1 MFGRISD
8 SQRIQIR
15 EQIMKAL
22 RLLENPSIPE
32 ILAASYISTQLL
44 FIQGLSYQRL
54 YYELNWLADR
64 RRICKI
70 SAKAGHLLRFTIDP
84 NSFNRIE
91 KILYPIPSIAACES
105 CGAACVSYRLTMY
118 SIQSSRKC
126 DKCDGSNGEL
136 QILTDNNYYRKFIIH
151 KNAFLGVLDYY
162 AIRLPGSIRGYG
174 TEYLRAFELLNK
186 LTGNTNMLA
195 VVGLLN

>member
-1 MFGRISD
+1 MFGRIND
-8 SQRIQIR
+8 NQRIQIR
-15 EQIMKAL
+15 EQLMKAL

-32 ILAASYISTQLL
+32 ILAASYISKQLL

-54 YYELNWLADR
+54 YYELYWLADR
-64 RRICKI
+64 GRICKI

-91 KILYPIPSIAACES
+91 KTLYPIPSIAVCES
-105 CGAACVSYRLTMY
+105 CGATCVSYRLTMY
-118 SIQSSRKC
+118 SIQSNRKC
-126 DKCDGSNGEL
+126 DKCDDSNGEL
-136 QILTDNNYYRKFIIH
+136 KILIDNAYYRKFIIH
-151 KNAFLGVLDYY
+151 NNAFLGVLDYY
-162 AIRLPGSIRGYG
+162 SIRLPGSIRGYG

-186 LTGNTNMLA
+186 LTGNTNVLA